1 MKIYTKTGDCGTT
14 GLFAGP
20 RVNKDHPRIEAYGAV
35 DELCAV
41 LGLAVATLSE
51 VIPRT
56 ASSTS
61 RSSAAYCASSQASDN
76 PDGHV
81 LQEFLRSV
89 QGDLFSIGAELATP
103 DPVKHGMCL
112 LTEQRIAELEQWI
125 DRLDAQLPTL
135 EHFIL
140 PGGSSAAATLHLGRT
155 VCRRAERKVVGLS
168 HAVDIHDCR
177 LIVIYLNRLSDLLFV
192 VARYV
197 NVAAEVAE
205 TVWTRPTSP

>member
-89 QGDLFSIGAELATP
+89 QSDLFSIGAELATP